1 MVFVVH
7 KNHGMDYFLVL
18 LIILFLILFIKTKQN
33 YDFRE
38 SKGTIHRHL
47 INFYVIL
54 CFKISLMFL
63 KIKYGWPLNSAEL
76 GVLAPCS
83 RKFVYNRSF
92 WLYSWPFLS
101 AGFSSTDSTSRGS
114 KTVFSIRGWEMQLG
128 LWLGK
133 QKFCFLSV
141 VRWIHGCETV
151 FKGTLTV
158 LTHVVQMSTI
168 FFFLTGKNFNV
179 LDYTSIFQHLNS
191 WGKSFISFVLK
202 DMQKAI

>member
-1 MVFVVH
+1 MVFVVY

-38 SKGTIHRHL
+38 SKENIHRHL

-54 CFKISLMFL
+54 FFKTSLTFL
-63 KIKYGWPLNSAEL
+63 KIKYSWPLNNAGL

-83 RKFVYNRSF
+83 RKFVYNF

-101 AGFSSTDSTSRGS
+101 ACFSSTESTSRGS

-133 QKFCFLSV
+133 QKYCFLSV
-141 VRWIHGCETV
+141 VHWIHGCETV

-168 FFFLTGKNFNV
+168 FFFLTGKNCSRVNCTW
-179 LDYTSIFQHLNS
+179 LY
-191 WGKSFISFVLK
+191 
-202 DMQKAI
+202 